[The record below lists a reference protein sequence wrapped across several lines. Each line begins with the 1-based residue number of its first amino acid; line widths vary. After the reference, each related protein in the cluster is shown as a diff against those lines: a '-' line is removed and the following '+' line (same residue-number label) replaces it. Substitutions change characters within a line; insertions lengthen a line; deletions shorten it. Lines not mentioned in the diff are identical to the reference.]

1 MIMKRARLIF
11 HELKNYF
18 FLLRVLNKESRKT
31 GPDSLWI
38 RYNLR
43 KNRFGRVYTV
53 ISLREEEMGEEEMVR
68 NWMAMERMRPI
79 NEYLTD
85 IGLHE
90 IIFPSIEHIPDSR
103 SYLVVYS
110 PLLEETKFSWFFWR
124 ILFLTG
130 LSFLAIFL
138 KNYF

>member
-1 MIMKRARLIF
+1 MKRARLIF

-18 FLLRVLNKESRKT
+18 FLLRVLNRESRKT
-31 GPDSLWI
+31 GTDSLWV

-79 NEYLTD
+79 NEYLTEL
-85 IGLHE
+85 GLHE
-90 IIFPSIEHIPDSR
+90 IIFPSIEPIPDSR

-110 PLLEETKFSWFFWR
+110 PLLEETTVSWFFWR

>member
-18 FLLRVLNKESRKT
+18 FLLRVLGKESRKT
-31 GPDSLWI
+31 GPDSSWV

-79 NEYLTD
+79 NDYLTD

-90 IIFPSIEHIPDSR
+90 IIFPSIEPIPDSR

-110 PLLEETKFSWFFWR
+110 PLFEETTFSWFFWR
-124 ILFLTG
+124 ILFLSG
-130 LSFLAIFL
+130 LSFLGFFL
-138 KNYF
+138 KNYI